1 MNVQVFLIT
10 LMTATVALMSTLP
23 AAVDSPVIDQ
33 SPGIYATYIN
43 KYISRCQTKEKLL
56 KNLKLKNI
64 QKIVSQTKKKAAFF
78 SERKEQLI
86 SEMIERKIGGK
97 QYLIKLYLD
106 KRFQEMIPAND
117 ITPSQMIAA
126 LGI

>member
-33 SPGIYATYIN
+33 SPGIYAAYIN
-43 KYISRCQTKEKLL
+43 KYISRCQTKETLF

-64 QKIVSQTKKKAAFF
+64 QKVVSQATKKAAFF
-78 SERKEQLI
+78 SENKEQFI
-86 SEMIERKIGGK
+86 SEMIEKKWGG
-97 QYLIKLYLD
+97 
-106 KRFQEMIPAND
+106 NNV
-117 ITPSQMIAA
+117 
-126 LGI
+126 